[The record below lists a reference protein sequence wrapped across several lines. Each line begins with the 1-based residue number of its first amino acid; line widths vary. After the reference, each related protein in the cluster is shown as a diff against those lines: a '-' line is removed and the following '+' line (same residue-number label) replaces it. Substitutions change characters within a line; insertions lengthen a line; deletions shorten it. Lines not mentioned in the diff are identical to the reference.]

1 MKALNRFLNSVSNS
15 ISIGSIG
22 FIILNFKKIKLEE
35 ILPAVIVLGG
45 FFFHALWGAKA
56 IYLYQYFMY
65 LLPYAAYS
73 IYLIY
78 KKASNEKAF

>member
-1 MKALNRFLNSVSNS
+1 MKTLNYFWNSVSNL

-22 FIILNFKKIKLEE
+22 FIILSFKKIKLEE
-35 ILPAVIVLGG
+35 MLPAVIVLDG
-45 FFFHALWGAKA
+45 FFFHALWEVKA

-65 LLPYAAYS
+65 LLPYAAYG

-78 KKASNEKAF
+78 KKASNEKVF